1 MQIWLWLLSN
11 LRPLIVFHFLSSK
24 IRIFQI
30 GLLMISLLPSSL
42 GSFLGFPCGSA
53 GKECAWNAGDLGWED
68 PLEKGKA
75 THSSILTW
83 RIPWPYS
90 SWDGKEL
97 DMTER
102 LSLSLSG
109 LILNQSLSLSLSLS
123 SSQSQC
129 FLFFSWSYS
138 LNACSVFN
146 PQLFSSNKLILH
158 NPA

>member
-1 MQIWLWLLSN
+1 MQIWLWSLSN
-11 LRPLIVFHFLSSK
+11 LKPLIVFHFLSSK

-30 GLLMISLLPSSL
+30 GLLLVSLLPSSP

-53 GKECAWNAGDLGWED
+53 GKESAWNAGDLGWED

-90 SWDGKEL
+90 SWDAKSWTWLSDFHFHFL
-97 DMTER
+97 D
-102 LSLSLSG
+102 SYW
-109 LILNQSLSLSLSLS
+109 ISLSLSLSLS
-123 SSQSQC
+123 ASQSQGL
-129 FLFFSWSYS
+129 LFFSWSYS
-138 LNACSVFN
+138 LNACSLFH